1 MSRRTRKRDAAQQ
14 PKATNEPGQR
24 AAAVSVT
31 SSLVTV
37 GPTSVEG
44 AAEAW
49 TPSPLALLDDDA
61 YEQRKTLMLR
71 ELERTEDIKRSIL
84 IEGTEGEGDYGV
96 IPGTQKKA
104 LFQSG
109 AEKFNKLAG
118 LQPRYVRE
126 CRYGDGETAPDFT
139 FEVECQLVDTQGTV
153 HGSGGGSASNWEKKY
168 RYRSGQLECPQ
179 CGGLFV
185 FASRKSDEPGW
196 FCWRAKGGCGENYGP
211 DDERLLSQGSGVSDN
226 PDPFDVFNTVR
237 QMADK
242 RAYVKVTRT
251 THALSNTF
259 TQDPGGDE
267 GNGGSAAPAG
277 QKKAEKAKR
286 AGRTKV
292 TEGQLR
298 AARERM
304 ADRAK
309 TFGDAGVN
317 STEIEINLCEVFG
330 VKALADLEENELVN
344 LMKAIGQWEPP
355 TS

>member
-1 MSRRTRKRDAAQQ
+1 MSRRNRKRTEAQAS
-14 PKATNEPGQR
+14 KATNEPAQR
-24 AAAVSVT
+24 AAAVSVP
-31 SSLVTV
+31 SSLVST
-37 GPTSVEG
+37 GPASIEG

-61 YEQRKTLMLR
+61 YEQRKVLMLR
-71 ELERTEDIKRSIL
+71 ELKRTEDIKRSIL
-84 IEGTEGEGDYGV
+84 IEGTEGDGDYGV

-139 FEVECQLVDTQGTV
+139 FEVECQLVDTRGIV

-185 FASRKSDEPGW
+185 FASRKADDPGW

-211 DDERLLSQGSGVSDN
+211 TDERLLSQGSGVDDN
-226 PDPFDVFNTVR
+226 PDPYDVFNTVR

-259 TQDPGGDE
+259 TQDDDADGAS
-267 GNGGSAAPAG
+267 GSAAPAG
-277 QKKAEKAKR
+277 QKKAEKAER

-292 TEGQLR
+292 TEGQLG

-304 ADRAK
+304 AERAK

-317 STEIEINLCEVFG
+317 STEIEINLCEIFK
-330 VKALADLEENELVN
+330 VKALVDLNENEMPN

-355 TS
+355 GS

>member
-1 MSRRTRKRDAAQQ
+1 MSRRQRKRDQAQTQ
-14 PKATNEPGQR
+14 KATNEPGQR
-24 AAAVSVT
+24 GAAVSVP
-31 SSLVTV
+31 SSLVPV
-37 GPTSVEG
+37 APASIEG

-84 IEGTEGEGDYGV
+84 IEGTDGDGDYGV

-211 DDERLLSQGSGVSDN
+211 TDERLLSQGSGVSDN

-242 RAYVKVTRT
+242 RSYVKVTRT

-259 TQDPGGDE
+259 TQDDDDGRGP
-267 GNGGSAAPAG
+267 APAKTAENG
-277 QKKAEKAKR
+277 DKKAQR

-292 TEGQLR
+292 TEGQLG
-298 AARERM
+298 AARARM
-304 ADRAK
+304 AERAK

-317 STEIEINLCEVFG
+317 STEIEINLCQVFK
-330 VKALADLEENELVN
+330 VKALADLNENELVN

-355 TS
+355 GS